1 MWRMWRLI
9 TLTKRKL
16 SKIKKI
22 AQLVFLAFFTA
33 LFGLLSVVLF
43 LTGEDVSVQGG
54 ISFLIPTVIFVGCFF
69 AVLYDKG

>member
-1 MWRMWRLI
+1 MWRLI
-9 TLTKRKL
+9 TLTKRKI

-22 AQLVFLAFFTA
+22 AHLVFLAFFTA
-33 LFGLLSVVLF
+33 LFGLLSGVLF
-43 LTGEDVSVQGG
+43 LTGEDVSVQVV

>member
-1 MWRMWRLI
+1 MWRLI
-9 TLTKRKL
+9 TLTKRKI

-22 AQLVFLAFFTA
+22 PQLVFLAFFTA
-33 LFGLLSVVLF
+33 LFGLLSGVLF
-43 LTGEDVSVQGG
+43 LIGEDVSVQGG

>member
-1 MWRMWRLI
+1 MWRLI

-33 LFGLLSVVLF
+33 LFGLLSGVLF